1 MRKRM
6 MTLIEQIK
14 ELLKGIDKTDDI
26 GGWWETPTGA
36 KFGAEKLK
44 KLLAIVE
51 NTPTPADVPV

>member
-1 MRKRM
+1 M